1 MARPAGA
8 WAAGCACL
16 LLVAAAV
23 LTPGG
28 RPDAAARAALLATG
42 RAEAAPE
49 QLLLHGYERVAHTK
63 KLLELRGRTLAKQI
77 RSLTRGCRP
86 GGRRGRSG
94 SCEVVYSLRGEPM
107 VSW

>member
-1 MARPAGA
+1 MARPAAGA
-8 WAAGCACL
+8 WAAGGACI

-63 KLLELRGRTLAKQI
+63 KLLELRGRTLAQWI
-77 RSLTRGCRP
+77 RPLTDSGCRP
-86 GGRRGRSG
+86 GGEGDGALAKRGAH
-94 SCEVVYSLRGEPM
+94 
-107 VSW
+107 